1 MVSSIVLSLAVLV
14 AAMAVAV
21 GVTLV
26 LENWRRWR
34 PPVPEAD
41 PSLSTTAGRTA
52 EVDEVDPAA
61 AAPLVG
67 ELDLDD
73 AAVEVELAFA
83 DRAAADR
90 LVAVLFAS
98 VAAGRGPDADRA
110 AAWVTASDWPP
121 GAFGGEFRP
130 GADLRGRPA
139 AVRRLL
145 ERDDDGRCW
154 VTLRGSVDIAKGLRM
169 RPPRG
174 DELTGIVPLWTATRS
189 SDGQLDRGS
198 CEAMAVALDR
208 LEHLWAPTVAAVEV
222 QALRRA
228 ITEVLSS
235 AAPDA
240 SLEVQIAPPVRTA
253 PGPAADRRQPAGSR
267 PAAPAADEPA
277 TLAS

>member
-1 MVSSIVLSLAVLV
+1 MLRWSRSTNEDDVVGIELV
-14 AAMAVAV
+14 
-21 GVTLV
+21 
-26 LENWRRWR
+26 
-34 PPVPEAD
+34 
-41 PSLSTTAGRTA
+41 
-52 EVDEVDPAA
+52 
-61 AAPLVG
+61 
-67 ELDLDD
+67 
-73 AAVEVELAFA
+73 FA

-98 VAAGRGPDADRA
+98 VAAGRGPDADRV
-110 AAWVTASDWPP
+110 AAWVTASGWPP

-154 VTLRGSVDIAKGLRM
+154 VTLRDSVDIAKGLRM
-169 RPPRG
+169 RPPRS
-174 DELTGIVPLWTATRS
+174 DDLAGIVPLWAATRS

-208 LEHLWAPTVAAVEV
+208 SEHLWAPTVASVEV

-228 ITEVLSS
+228 IAEVLSS

-240 SLEVQIAPPVRTA
+240 SLEVQISAPVRTP
-253 PGPAADRRQPAGSR
+253 PGPAAVRHQPDVPR
-267 PAAPAADEPA
+267 PVAPAADEPA